1 MQRGRD
7 FVDEQA
13 LLQRLCSTYQA
24 ILGDKLTGFYVHGS
38 IAFGCFTWATG
49 DIDFLCVVD
58 APLMQAEKEAL
69 IRVLLDLSPDAPP
82 KGFEMSVVL
91 RDVCAPFQYPTPFE
105 LHFSNA
111 HKARAEADLSA
122 YCRDMHG
129 TDPDLAAHIT
139 VLHHVGLA
147 LYGPP
152 IAEVFGAVPRA
163 SYLDSILG
171 DVGGAEVD
179 IRQNPVYVALNLCRV
194 LAFLADG
201 AVLSKQQ
208 GGLWGL
214 ARLPEAYQ
222 PLLRAALASYET
234 GAPFPA
240 AMPLDAFAAD
250 LLARIH
256 SHT

>member
-1 MQRGRD
+1 MAA
-7 FVDEQA
+7 QA
-13 LLQRLCSTYQA
+13 LLQRVCSACRT
-24 ILGDKLTGFYVHGS
+24 ILGDRLTGFYVHGS
-38 IAFGCFTWATG
+38 VAFGCFTWETG

-58 APLMQAEKEAL
+58 TPLTQAEKEAL

-82 KGFEMSVVL
+82 KGFEMSVI
-91 RDVCAPFQYPTPFE
+91 RRTHCMPFQHPTPFE

-171 DVGGAEVD
+171 DVSGAEAD

-201 AVLSKQQ
+201 AVLSKLQ

-222 PLLRAALASYET
+222 PLLQAALASYKT

-240 AMPLDAFAAD
+240 AMPLTAFAAD
-250 LLARIH
+250 LLARIR
-256 SHT
+256 SHM